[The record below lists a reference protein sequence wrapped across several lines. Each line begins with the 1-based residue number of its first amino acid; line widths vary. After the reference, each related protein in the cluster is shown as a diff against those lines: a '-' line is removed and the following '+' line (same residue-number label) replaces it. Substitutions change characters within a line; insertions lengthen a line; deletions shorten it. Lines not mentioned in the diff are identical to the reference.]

1 MRDVLGKLKQAKAD
15 SRPRKFRQS
24 WDLTINLKGI
34 DLKKPE
40 NRFRLDFMLPEG
52 RGKPLRVCVIADS
65 LASEAR
71 KHADLVIGKDDID
84 TLGKD
89 RKRLKR
95 LAREYDWFFGEATL
109 MAQIGKSLGTVLA
122 TRGRMPRPVPPK
134 VSIAPFIGRARKSAM
149 IALKESP
156 VLHIPVGSEDM
167 KPEQVARN
175 AEAAYRAVLEKL
187 PKGSNSVKSVYIKL
201 TMGRP
206 VRLEV
211 A

>member
-1 MRDVLGKLKQAKAD
+1 MKNILAKLKKAQAD
-15 SRPRKFRQS
+15 SKPRKFRQS

-52 RGKPLRVCVIADS
+52 RGRDLKVCVIADS
-65 LASEAR
+65 LAAEA
-71 KHADLVIGKDDID
+71 KGQADLVITKNEIEP
-84 TLGKD
+84 LGRD
-89 RKRLKR
+89 RKRLKK

-109 MAQIGKSLGTVLA
+109 MAQIGKALGVVLG
-122 TRGRMPRPVPPK
+122 TRGRMPKPVPPK
-134 VSIAPFIGRARKSAM
+134 ASIAPFIGGARKSTM

-167 KPEQVARN
+167 EPEKVARN
-175 AEAAYRAVLEKL
+175 AEAVYKAVIEKL
-187 PKGSNSVKSVYIKL
+187 PKGRNSVKSMFIKL
-201 TMGRP
+201 TMGKP
-206 VRLEV
+206 MKLEV